1 MHPKQCEL
9 DEYRRIGAAIATGG
23 SKDYRRCNGAAYNA
37 YQGSL
42 PQVMFAKSIGFE
54 PAPYYETNEEGLDV
68 LPDFKTDDGELFKQG
83 FATLKTKAGSA
94 AKAVDV
100 ANQKIEEVRQS
111 GTDDAPSSEGDEPV
125 S

>member
-1 MHPKQCEL
+1 
-9 DEYRRIGAAIATGG
+9 
-23 SKDYRRCNGAAYNA
+23 
-37 YQGSL
+37 
-42 PQVMFAKSIGFE
+42 MFAKSIGFG

-94 AKAVDV
+94 AKAAGAAASKAADA

-111 GTDDAPSSEGDEPV
+111 GTDDAASSEGDEPE